1 MLTPQEKKKLMRLV
15 YVSEN
20 NMAYEQAEKKRK
32 EKKRR
37 EKKENKVL
45 RVTNFQMFV
54 SDYALPSACI
64 A

>member
-1 MLTPQEKKKLMRLV
+1 MRLV

-20 NMAYEQAEKKRK
+20 NIGYGIAEERK

-37 EKKENKVL
+37 EKKEHKVL
-45 RVTNFQMFV
+45 RVTTFQRFV

>member
-1 MLTPQEKKKLMRLV
+1 MLTPQEKKRLMRLV

-20 NMAYEQAEKKRK
+20 NIVYGKVEERK
-32 EKKRR
+32 EEIRR

-45 RVTNFQMFV
+45 RVTNFQRFV

>member
-1 MLTPQEKKKLMRLV
+1 MRSV

-20 NMAYEQAEKKRK
+20 NIEYGGAAERK

-37 EKKENKVL
+37 EKKESKVFH
-45 RVTNFQMFV
+45 VTKFQRYV
-54 SDYALPSACI
+54 SDYALPGACI

>member
-1 MLTPQEKKKLMRLV
+1 M
-15 YVSEN
+15 SESN
-20 NMAYEQAEKKRK
+20 IGYGKAEERK

-45 RVTNFQMFV
+45 RVTNFQRFV
-54 SDYALPSACI
+54 SDYALPGACI